1 MRPSYPVVSS
11 RAVLAAREQPSLLAL
26 DQIVGPGMSLAQLWA
41 IVRAYRKQ
49 ALIIAVATLAA
60 ATLAIWLLPK
70 TYTATAT
77 LVLNYEI
84 NDPLGGR
91 EFPINLLANYAA
103 TQIEIMQSPQVLLPV
118 IDALGLTKDSWY
130 TSGYSGDGSNLREWV
145 VESLR
150 SKLEIR
156 ASYAGGQL
164 IYITASARRAAAAA
178 TVANRV
184 AETYLDQQVERAN
197 APATAQAKRYAGQMD
212 ELRNNV
218 TKAQKRIADFRKQTG
233 IVELN
238 DINDV
243 DLQLMAS
250 LEHTYQIAQ
259 NERRAAEVRTA
270 GGSSASSTISASPGI
285 ESLKTSLSM
294 QRAELAQ
301 VQTTLGPRHPRV
313 LELRSQIAAT
323 VRALSSGAVT
333 DLASAR
339 QLEAKLSTATTQQRD
354 QLIAVRNNQA
364 EGAKLMLELDSAR
377 AVYKR
382 ALDGYDQIR
391 AAAGGNYSN
400 VSLLSAASVPL
411 KSTRP
416 NKLKWLAVASLLS
429 VGLGLI
435 APLLYELIL
444 NRRVRCADDV
454 ERDLGI
460 PVLVEFEFAHMPEA
474 KS

>member
-11 RAVLAAREQPSLLAL
+11 RAVLAAREQPALVAL
-26 DQIVGPGMSLAQLWA
+26 DHIVGPGMSLAQLWA

-49 ALIIAVATLAA
+49 ALTIVVLTLAV

-70 TYTATAT
+70 TYTSTAT
-77 LVLNYEI
+77 LVLNYEV

-103 TQIEIMQSPQVLLPV
+103 TQIEIMQSAQVLLPV
-118 IDALGLTKDSWY
+118 IDALGLTKDGWY
-130 TSGYSGDGSNLREWV
+130 TSGYTGDGSNLREWV

-164 IYITASARRAAAAA
+164 IYITAESRKASGAAAI
-178 TVANRV
+178 ANRV

-218 TKAQKRIADFRKQTG
+218 TKAQERIADFRKQTG
-233 IVELN
+233 LVELN

-259 NERRAAEVRTA
+259 NERRAAEVREA
-270 GGSSASSTISASPGI
+270 GGSSSGSTIPTSPII
-285 ESLKTSLSM
+285 ESLKTSLAA
-294 QRAELAQ
+294 QRSELAQ

-313 LELRSQIAAT
+313 LELQSQIAAT
-323 VRALSSGAVT
+323 RRAMTSGAAA
-333 DLASAR
+333 DLAGAR
-339 QLEAKLSTATTQQRD
+339 QLEAKLSAATTDQRD
-354 QLIAVRNNQA
+354 QLILVRNNQA

-416 NKLKWLAVASLLS
+416 NKLKWLAAASALCVA
-429 VGLGLI
+429 LGLI

-460 PVLVEFEFAHMPEA
+460 PVLVEFDSAPMPGA
-474 KS
+474 AQ